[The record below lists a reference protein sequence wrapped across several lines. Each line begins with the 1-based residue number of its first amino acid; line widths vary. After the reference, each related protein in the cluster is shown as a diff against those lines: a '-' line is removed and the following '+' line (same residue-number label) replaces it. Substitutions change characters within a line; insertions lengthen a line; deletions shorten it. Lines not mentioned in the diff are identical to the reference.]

1 MEPILNDSV
10 VLDVIRAEASL
21 QAPFGSLRKRRERE
35 EKQKKTGGDTSIIM
49 DLSPKMFMEL
59 PGLVKYHYKEGNF
72 NWPMIIYISLVHY
85 AAAVGVAKIT
95 QCSTE
100 TLMWAF
106 LLWPIRY
113 VLKLAKQ

>member
-1 MEPILNDSV
+1 
-10 VLDVIRAEASL
+10 
-21 QAPFGSLRKRRERE
+21 
-35 EKQKKTGGDTSIIM
+35 M

-72 NWPMIIYISLVHY
+72 NWPMIIYVSLIHY

-113 VLKLAKQ
+113 VLNAEKRNLSMRASQNQSVC